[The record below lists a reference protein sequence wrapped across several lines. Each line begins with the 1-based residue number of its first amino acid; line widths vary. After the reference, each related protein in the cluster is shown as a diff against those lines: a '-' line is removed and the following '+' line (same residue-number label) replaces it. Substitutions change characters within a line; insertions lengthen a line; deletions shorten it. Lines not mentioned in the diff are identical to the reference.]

1 MDNKTGNDIIG
12 TMEKWYAKA
21 PVLPTNV
28 KEVIVKFAPILALVF
43 GILGVVGAIG
53 GLGLLTVFSPLAMLG
68 GAKTISSYGG
78 GFISAL
84 FWLASAV
91 LMLIAYPGINARKQ
105 KGWNWLF
112 WSEVV
117 SIVGTLLSYAILS
130 GIVGGLIGFY
140 ILFQVKSYYK

>member
-1 MDNKTGNDIIG
+1 MDNKTSDIIG

-43 GILGVVGAIG
+43 GILGVIGAIG

-68 GAKTISSYGG
+68 GAKTTLYGG